1 MSTWMRAGGV
11 GVPGPLR
18 ARWIE
23 PRPSKASVEV
33 DSKTVKQSSA
43 NHSQIAPNDSAVP
56 FAESWTTKCG
66 ANA

>member
-1 MSTWMRAGGV
+1 MSTWVRTGGV

-33 DSKTVKQSSA
+33 DSKTVKLSSA
-43 NHSQIAPNDSAVP
+43 DHSQIALNDSAVP
-56 FAESWTTKCG
+56 FAESGTTECG
-66 ANA
+66 ASA